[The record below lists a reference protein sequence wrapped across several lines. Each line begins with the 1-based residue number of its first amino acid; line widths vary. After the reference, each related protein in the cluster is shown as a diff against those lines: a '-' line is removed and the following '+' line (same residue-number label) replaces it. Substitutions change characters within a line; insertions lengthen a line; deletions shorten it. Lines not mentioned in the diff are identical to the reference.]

1 MKILVTGFEPFGGE
15 TINPASQVLQ
25 NLPQTLARAE
35 ILTLQVPTVFHL
47 SAQVLEEALH
57 HYQPDALLCL
67 GQAGGRGDLTLERIG
82 INLDD
87 ASLADN
93 QGKQPI
99 DQPIRADGQPAYFSN
114 LPIKRMVAAI
124 REVGLPASV
133 SNTAGTFVCNH
144 LLYQGLYLADKK
156 FPQLHVGFMHL
167 PYLPEQVLTKP
178 DLPAMSLPD
187 ISRGVIVALETLI
200 EGLGKADAK
209 LIGGTTY

>member
-25 NLPQTLARAE
+25 NLPQTLAGEE

-57 HYQPDALLCL
+57 RYQPDALLCL
-67 GQAGGRGDLTLERIG
+67 GQAGGRRDLTLERVG

-93 QGKQPI
+93 QGQQPI

-124 REVGLPASV
+124 REAGLPASV

-167 PYLPEQVLTKP
+167 PYLPEQVLAKP

-200 EGLGKADAK
+200 EGFGKADAK
-209 LIGGTTY
+209 VVGGATH